1 MAGLTN
7 MRDIKIWVRL
17 VVAILLAA
25 IISGA
30 SLIHWAT
37 LEQRHIAVD
46 QAKDFAN
53 SVHQMTLAG
62 LTGMMITGT
71 ISLRTIFLDQIK
83 ETNHIESL
91 KVYRGDAVIRQFGPG
106 LEGETP
112 VDPAEMRVLQTGKA
126 EFFVVP
132 KGDGTERLRAIIP
145 AVAQENYLGKNCT
158 FCHSVSAGTVL
169 GAVSMEVSLARAQQT
184 TRQFGRNA
192 VLAAAALCIPLGFFI
207 WYFISRLV
215 SRPLRLMTE
224 GLNRIA
230 EGDIDESCEL
240 PQRGRDE
247 VGLATAAFNRVMAK
261 ANDLIRQQRLSRI
274 VFDNSLEGI
283 AVTDAHSRIELV
295 NKAFSDT
302 TGYSAEEV
310 LGQTPGLLKSGRQD
324 DGFYADFWKIL
335 QEQGEWRGEIWN
347 KRKNGSVYPEWLNV
361 SAVKNARDEV
371 EHYVAIFS
379 DITERKE
386 REQLMTF
393 QAFHDALTGLPNRI
407 LFRDRLEQ
415 ALAQA
420 KRHKYRTPAV
430 MFLDLDRFK
439 QINDTLGHDAGDV
452 LLKEVANRL
461 RRCVRDSDTVARL
474 AGDEFTVLLPD
485 IGEESDAYAVA
496 EKILAAMKEPVRLG
510 SEERVVSTSIG
521 ISMFPRDG
529 RDADSLIK
537 CADTAMYHVKGS
549 GRAGMCFFAPELLGK
564 PTRRHELEARLK
576 DAFINRE
583 FVLHYQPI
591 IDLHSGIVHGKEAL
605 IRWNTPD
612 RGLVYP
618 EDFLGLAEETGLMVR
633 IGEWVLET
641 ACIQARLWQLENHPV
656 TIAINLSASEF
667 RRPDLAEAVRSIL
680 KRAGLSPQLLEI
692 EIAETLAMQ
701 DVEYSER
708 TLRSLADLGV
718 MLAIDDF
725 GTGYTNL
732 PALRRLPVQTLKIDR
747 SLIRGCLG
755 TGGDPS
761 LLTAIFGIADALGL
775 KAVAEGVENAE
786 ELELLQGFSCNR
798 AQGHLFAPPAPAGG
812 AVATPADG
820 AEEESAA
827 SA

>member
-1 MAGLTN
+1 MERLFN
-7 MRDIKIWVRL
+7 LRDMKIWLRL
-17 VVAILLAA
+17 VVTILLAV
-25 IISGA
+25 ILSGA
-30 SLIHWAT
+30 GLIHWAT
-37 LEQRHIAVD
+37 LEQKHIAVD

-91 KVYRGDAVIRQFGPG
+91 KVFRGDAVTRQFGPG

-112 VDPAEMRVLQTGKA
+112 VDPAEIRVMRTGVA
-126 EFFVVP
+126 EYFIDP
-132 KGDGTERLRAIIP
+132 KENGTDRLRAIIP

-158 FCHSVSAGTVL
+158 FCHSVPPGTVL
-169 GAVSMEVSLARAQQT
+169 GVVSMDISLARADQT
-184 TRQFGRNA
+184 TREFGRNA
-192 VLAAAALCIPLGFFI
+192 VLAAAALCVPLGFFI

-215 SRPLRLMTE
+215 SRPLRRMTD

-230 EGDIDESCEL
+230 EGNIDESCAL

-247 VGLATAAFNRVMAK
+247 VGLATEAFNRVMAK

-283 AVTDAHSRIELV
+283 TVTDARSRIQLV
-295 NKAFSDT
+295 NKAFTDT

-310 LGQTPGLLKSGRQD
+310 LGKTPALLKSGEQGD
-324 DGFYADFWKIL
+324 EFYADFWKGL
-335 QEQGEWRGEIWN
+335 QERGEWRGEIWN
-347 KRKNGSVYPEWLNV
+347 RRKNGSVYAEWLNV
-361 SAVKNARDEV
+361 SAVRNSRGEV

-393 QAFHDALTGLPNRI
+393 QAFHDALTGLPNRL

-415 ALAQA
+415 ALAHA
-420 KRHKYRTPAV
+420 RRHKHRTPAV

-439 QINDTLGHDAGDV
+439 QINDTFGHDAGDM

-461 RRCVRDSDTVARL
+461 RRCVRESDTVARL

-485 IGEESDAYAVA
+485 IEEEADAFTVA
-496 EKILAAMKEPVRLG
+496 EKILAAMQAPVHLG
-510 SEERVVSTSIG
+510 TEERVITTSIG
-521 ISMFPRDG
+521 ISLFPRDG
-529 RDADSLIK
+529 RDADALIK
-537 CADTAMYHVKGS
+537 SADTAMYHVKGS

-564 PTRRHELEARLK
+564 PSRRHQLETRLK

-591 IDLHSGIVHGKEAL
+591 IELQSGIMHGKEAL
-605 IRWNTPD
+605 IRWKTQD
-612 RGLVYP
+612 GELIYP
-618 EDFLGLAEETGLMVR
+618 EDFIGLAEEAGLMVR

-641 ACIQARLWQLENHPV
+641 ACVQARLWQLESRPV
-656 TIAINLSASEF
+656 TVAVNLSAAEF
-667 RRPDLAEAVRSIL
+667 RRPDLMEMVRAIL
-680 KRAGLSPQLLEI
+680 KRAGLSPKLLEI
-692 EIAETLAMQ
+692 EISEILAMQ
-701 DVEYSER
+701 DVEYSQR
-708 TLRSLADLGV
+708 VFRDLADLGV

-725 GTGYTNL
+725 GTGYSNL
-732 PALRRLPVQTLKIDR
+732 AALRRLPVQTLKIDR
-747 SLIRGCLG
+747 SLTRGCLG
-755 TGGDPS
+755 KDGETS
-761 LLTAIFGIADALGL
+761 VLAAIFGIADALRF
-775 KAVAEGVENAE
+775 KVVAEGVENAE
-786 ELELLQGFSCNR
+786 ELEILQSFSCNR
-798 AQGHLFAPPAPAGG
+798 AQGHLFASP
-812 AVATPADG
+812 TPIDKTPDPVT
-820 AEEESAA
+820 
-827 SA
+827 